1 MAAAVDMFV
10 AECGIESAKSI
21 PNGAVLLDVKEV
33 TGSLAHLTLGFL
45 DKQGLG
51 NADVGGVF
59 LDGYSRNVA
68 GNEGVGSLNG
78 RNHVLNFLL
87 LFSNTNIIL
96 KY

>member
-1 MAAAVDMFV
+1 MFV
-10 AECGIESAKSI
+10 AEGSVERAESL
-21 PNGAVLLDVKEV
+21 PHGAVLLDVEEM
-33 TGSLAHLTLGFL
+33 TGSFAHLTLGFL
-45 DKQGLG
+45 DEEGLG
-51 NADVGGVF
+51 YADVGGVF

>member
-10 AECGIESAKSI
+10 AEGRVESAESL
-21 PNGAVLLDVKEV
+21 PNGSVLLDVKEV
-33 TGSLAHLTLGFL
+33 TGALAHLTLGFL
-45 DKQGLG
+45 DEEGLG
-51 NADVGGVF
+51 YADVGRVF

-78 RNHVLNFLL
+78 RNQVFNFLL